1 MLSNKLTFS
10 LVFVLALALIAG
22 PALAQTQIVSPDLN
36 QALSDGTGNLG
47 MHGFVVFEMSG
58 AIPGSNGILDT
69 VNQVDADPAGS
80 FPDIDELLKFGGT
93 IELLVRDPGQPTAT
107 PPVAGQTYATRQL
120 VITEIMWGLNQIDV
134 STPTTPAA
142 GNTASPISQ
151 WIEVYNERTSAL
163 AGTADLRLLFTANV
177 RKPNSR
183 VGKTV
188 ILGSTAATPGAPGAG
203 QVQELPAVPAGNN
216 DVLSFTVVDS
226 VWITSPKG
234 NGGRSIVG
242 PNDEPIVP
250 LVSMYRK
257 RSLSNDGT
265 MFRYD
270 GNNAPTGDKFANG
283 QDAGQWIV
291 SKANARINIQ
301 GQGFVGT
308 PGSEHLDVIGG
319 GDRVLGKAAV
329 DAVDNGGT
337 GIIINE
343 VRNDT
348 SQDNVDWIEL
358 YNNSA
363 VTADPISVR
372 NYTLSMVTGNGT
384 GTDNISVVAQI
395 TLDQDY
401 QMPPRSYLLIVNK
414 DPEDTILAGGVDLVN
429 RDDEREVKKGARHV
443 YYIDR
448 RLDLPSTGNFSLVL
462 RTDGATN
469 GTDNFVDF
477 VGTAFYTDADRD
489 STFRPLQGWGA
500 PGDHRVADTNHRD
513 LGGTADSFASRDMSY
528 GRISELRADGLYHSK
543 SRGSRLHHEDWADNG
558 FGYMGGIGYDL
569 IHDEDDAPGTPGYAN
584 HSNPNYVFDDKG
596 NQSGT
601 DDYTFSGSITISE
614 IMYDAGPRWNL
625 VQWIELYNSSFT
637 EAIDIA
643 GWTLEIR
650 NLENPNEVEPQ
661 VDSFVD
667 SIITFDADT
676 VILPN
681 QTLLIV
687 SGSAAN
693 EKAAR
698 PFPDSQV
705 YNLFQRH
712 RRDLGLDN
720 RANVLLSNYG
730 IYLQLTAR
738 SRSNQDGWV
747 NVDEVQDTVGNITI
761 EQARRS
767 HMWDLPE
774 REASGV
780 RSSIVRTYGGVF
792 KQAGF
797 ERGTGPHAALDGTME
812 DAWRRAAP
820 EGAGHAFYGHHS
832 DISTPGHRLGGAL
845 PVSLSSFRP
854 VRDKAT
860 GEVVIR
866 WITQSELNN
875 AGFNIL
881 RSETKT
887 GEFEVVN
894 LKGLIPGHGTT
905 SEKHVYEWKDT
916 SAKPNV
922 VYYYQIEDVSLE
934 GNRTTLATTHL
945 RGNVN
950 AAGKV
955 TTTWGDLKTQ

>member
-22 PALAQTQIVSPDLN
+22 PALAQTKTLSGTLN
-36 QALSDGTGNLG
+36 NATTQLG
-47 MHGFVVFEMSG
+47 SRSFVVLEMENG
-58 AIPGSNGILDT
+58 AGAEAVTSENGILDASDTPVRT
-69 VNQVDADPAGS
+69 VNSGN
-80 FPDIDELLKFGGT
+80 FPDLDQLLKFGGT
-93 IELLVRDPGQPTAT
+93 IELLVRDTAAT
-107 PPVAGQTYATRQL
+107 GAQTYATRQL
-120 VITEIMWGLNQIDV
+120 VITEIMWGLNQIDA
-134 STPTTPAA
+134 STA
-142 GNTASPISQ
+142 GSPGPGNIATSVSQ
-151 WIEVYNERTSAL
+151 WIEVYNERADDL
-163 AGTADLRLLFTANV
+163 ASTAELRLLFTANV
-177 RKPNSR
+177 REANSR

-188 ILGSTAATPGAPGAG
+188 ALNGAAAPAAAAEPAAAG
-203 QVQELPAVPAGNN
+203 GTVYERT
-216 DVLSFTVVDS
+216 DTTSHTYTVVDS

-242 PNDEPIVP
+242 ANDEPIVP

-257 RSLSNDGT
+257 RSLSNNGE
-265 MFRYD
+265 MYRYD

-283 QDAGQWIV
+283 QDAGQWIE

-308 PGSEHLDVIGG
+308 PGSVHLDVIGG

-372 NYTLSMVTGNGT
+372 NYTLSMVTANGT

-448 RLDLPSTGNFSLVL
+448 RLDLPSDKNFSLVL
-462 RTDGATN
+462 RTNGATN

-747 NVDEVQDTVGNITI
+747 NVDEVQDRVGNITI
-761 EQARRS
+761 EQARRN

-866 WITQSELNN
+866 WITESELNN

-887 GEFEVVN
+887 GEFTVVN
-894 LKGLIPGHGTT
+894 VKGLIAGHGTT
-905 SEKHVYEWKDT
+905 SEKHTYEWKDT
-916 SAKPNV
+916 TAKPNV
-922 VYYYQIEDVSLE
+922 VYYYQIEDVSLD